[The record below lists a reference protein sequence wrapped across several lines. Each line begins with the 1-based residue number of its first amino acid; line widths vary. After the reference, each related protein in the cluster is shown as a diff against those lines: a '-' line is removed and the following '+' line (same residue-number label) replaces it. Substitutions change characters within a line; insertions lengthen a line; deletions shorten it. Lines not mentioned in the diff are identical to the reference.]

1 GLTALL
7 AGQPPPPIKL
17 EFIQWIMRLLPL
29 IPILQIVGVV
39 TTLRSFSIWRRN
51 PQLRPSGG
59 RVWWKHILP
68 ALIPN
73 LALTALLGYLRSSG
87 LLRFVQL
94 FMPDLAWI
102 TRICGGFA
110 AIWVFLRTGL
120 ILKALRK

>member
-1 GLTALL
+1 MALL
-7 AGQPPPPIKL
+7 AGQQPPPIKL
-17 EFIQWIMRLLPL
+17 DFLQWIFRLLPL
-29 IPILQIVGVV
+29 IPILQIADVFA
-39 TTLRSFSIWRRN
+39 TLRSIRSWRGDPR
-51 PQLRPSGG
+51 LRPIGA

-73 LALTALLGYLRSSG
+73 LALTALLGTLRSSG
-87 LLRFVQL
+87 LFGFVQL

-110 AIWVFLRTGL
+110 GIWAFLRAGL